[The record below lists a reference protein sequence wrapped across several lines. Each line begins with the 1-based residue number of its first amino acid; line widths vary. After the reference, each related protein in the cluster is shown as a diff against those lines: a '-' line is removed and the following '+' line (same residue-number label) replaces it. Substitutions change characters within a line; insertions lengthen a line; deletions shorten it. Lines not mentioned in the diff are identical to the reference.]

1 MSGVIDRDRG
11 YNAIVARLKA
21 LDGVG
26 AKVGILSSAGVHK
39 ASGEATSEPLDVA
52 EIAAVHEFGN
62 DGMPERSFLRA
73 GIDGSATLISTATAT
88 LSGKVLDG
96 QLTPAQAAG
105 QLGLLGVREVQRKIT
120 DGPFVPNAPATIE
133 AKGSSRP
140 LIDSGQMR
148 RAVTHEVVS
157 GAELEAAAADAVG
170 KGAA

>member
-11 YNAIVARLKA
+11 FNAIVARFRA

-26 AKVGILSSAGVHK
+26 AKVGVLSSAGTHK
-39 ASGEATSEPLDVA
+39 SSEAEGAPIDVA
-52 EIAAVHEFGN
+52 GVAAVHEFGS
-62 DGMPERSFLRA
+62 DTVPERSFLRA
-73 GIDGSATLISTATAT
+73 GIDGAQPLIATATAT
-88 LSGKVLDG
+88 LTGKALDG
-96 QLTPAQAAG
+96 ALTPAQAAG

-120 DGPFVPNAPATIE
+120 DGPFTPLAPATIE
-133 AKGSSRP
+133 AKGSSRA

-157 GAELEAAAADAVG
+157 GAELDAAAADAVG